1 MKNDYTISADAAA
14 EIWEKIKTTKN
25 KTACRRLEAVAL
37 LGEGKTPEE
46 VASIKKYSAKHVRN
60 LRLLY
65 HEEGIETLGS
75 DGRRGGN
82 HRLMNQEEAA
92 AFLKQF
98 EEQAKEGKMLT
109 VDEIAKALDKQTGKE
124 RKSLSTTYSFLHSH
138 GWRKVMPR
146 SKHPNKASDE
156 VIEASKKLTPES
168 RN

>member
-1 MKNDYTISADAAA
+1 MKYYTISTEEAI
-14 EIWEKIKTTKN
+14 EIREKMKVSKN

-37 LGEGKTPEE
+37 LGEGKTPKE
-46 VASIKKYSAKHVRN
+46 VAYIKKYSEKHVRN
-60 LRLLY
+60 LCLLY
-65 HEEGIETLGS
+65 QKEGLEALGS

-82 HRLMNQEEAA
+82 HRLMKDEEAA
-92 AFLKQF
+92 VFLKQF

-109 VDEIAKALDKQTGKE
+109 VEEIAKALDKQTGKE

-156 VIEASKKLTPES
+156 EVESSKKLTLELK
-168 RN
+168 N